1 MTGSFFG
8 RIALAFVS
16 LASVTACGMQG
27 SAPVVPASFEAQHS
41 SVGNSGPLLYVAN
54 TSTRQGVVYGSVLGF
69 SGDASGNV
77 RPKVKIAGTNT
88 GLSYF
93 TTSAAVD
100 QSGRIYV
107 SGPDFNAISVWPAGS
122 NGDVKPAASFY
133 VDCDTFSDEPVSFV
147 LDGTGNLWVACKAS
161 DGMAVRRNHGS
172 PSQSGHIL
180 EYPPIGAGATGQIQ
194 VNPIR
199 EIVGLKTGMQRINS
213 IALDANGHVSVQDF
227 RAANQPSLILTF
239 AATANGNVAPLS
251 RLGGYKTMLGGD
263 NYRAYGY
270 GGIGYDSQGRLVAC
284 SNYHHVPQLITF
296 APKARGNVAPAS
308 TLSVPGCYGI
318 ALDSSDNLYVSFTD
332 SILEYAAGSAESA
345 KPVRTISGNLT
356 TLSTAYSVTL

>member
-1 MTGSFFG
+1 MTSSLFG

-16 LASVTACGMQG
+16 FASVTACATQG
-27 SAPVVPASFEAQHS
+27 SSPVVPASFQAQRAS
-41 SVGNSGPLLYVAN
+41 GENGGPLLYVAN
-54 TSTRQGVVYGSVLGF
+54 TSMRHGAAYGSVLGF
-69 SGDASGNV
+69 AGDAGGNV

-88 GLSYF
+88 GLRDF

-107 SGPDFNAISVWPAGS
+107 SGPVFNAISIWPAGS
-122 NGDVKPAASFY
+122 NGDVKPIASFY
-133 VDCDTFSDEPVSFV
+133 VDCNTFSEEPVTFV

-161 DGMAVRRNHGS
+161 DGMAVRAGGS
-172 PSQSGHIL
+172 PSETGHIL
-180 EYPPIGAGATGQIQ
+180 EYPPVASGATGQLQ

-199 EIVGLKTGMQRINS
+199 EIVGPKTGMQRVNS
-213 IALDANGHVSVQDF
+213 IALDANGHVSVQNF
-227 RAANQPSLILTF
+227 RAPKEPSLILTF
-239 AATANGNVAPLS
+239 ASTAKGNVAPVS

-284 SNYHHVPQLITF
+284 SNYHHVAQLITF

-318 ALDSSDNLYVSFTD
+318 ALDPNDNLYVSFTN
-332 SILEYAAGSAESA
+332 SILEYAAGSTGST

-356 TLSTAYSVTL
+356 TLSTAYSPTF